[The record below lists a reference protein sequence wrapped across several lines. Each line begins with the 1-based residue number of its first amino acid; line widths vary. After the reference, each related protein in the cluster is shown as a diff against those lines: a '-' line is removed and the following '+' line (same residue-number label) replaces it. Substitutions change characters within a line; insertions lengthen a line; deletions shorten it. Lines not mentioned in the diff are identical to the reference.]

1 MKRLLAAL
9 IVVLFA
15 AVPALAEN
23 PAIKQGIKDKTPT
36 MTTPQ
41 QKINQLPKTAIVPQT
56 GQEGGSQPKTEGA
69 TPQPAAAIEFL
80 GIEVMPQAPP
90 APSCMLKWMVT
101 YQNTGT
107 APTGNLL
114 LRHVH
119 RKAAGVN
126 ESEPYEAALDP
137 VAAGATSSAAGVV
150 PSGSYEEV
158 AVELRDG
165 NTVLATAVFP
175 LPVSAAPSAG
185 NLAIGAPV
193 ISSGWISFDIQ
204 NTSNSDVREFSYVVQ
219 GIIDPASPVREQLAL
234 GIVQCLPAG
243 GSENVRANIPLN
255 PYPAYNIVLHTGSVT
270 SPLVERTA
278 P

>member
-15 AVPALAEN
+15 AVPALAQN
-23 PAIKQGIKDKTPT
+23 PAVKPGIQDKTPT

-41 QKINQLPKTAIVPQT
+41 QKIKQLPKTAIVPQT
-56 GQEGGSQPKTEGA
+56 GQEGGSQPKTEEA
-69 TPQPAAAIEFL
+69 TPQPVANIEFL

-90 APSCMLKWMVT
+90 ATSCMLKWVVT

-114 LRHVH
+114 LRYVH

-126 ESEPYEAALDP
+126 ESEPYEDTVAP
-137 VAAGATSSAAGVV
+137 VAAGATSGVPGYV
-150 PSGSYEEV
+150 PSGDYEEV
-158 AVELRDG
+158 VIELRDG
-165 NTVLATAVFP
+165 NTVLATAVYP

-185 NLAIGAPV
+185 NLAISAPV
-193 ISSGWISFDIQ
+193 ISNGWISFDVQ
-204 NTSNSDVREFSYVVQ
+204 NTSNSDVREVSYVVQ
-219 GIIDPASPVREQLAL
+219 GILDPASPIREQLAL
-234 GIVQCLPAG
+234 GTVTCLPAG
-243 GSENVRANIPLN
+243 GSESFRHYLTLT
-255 PYPAYNIVLHTGSVT
+255 PYPVYKIILFTGSVT